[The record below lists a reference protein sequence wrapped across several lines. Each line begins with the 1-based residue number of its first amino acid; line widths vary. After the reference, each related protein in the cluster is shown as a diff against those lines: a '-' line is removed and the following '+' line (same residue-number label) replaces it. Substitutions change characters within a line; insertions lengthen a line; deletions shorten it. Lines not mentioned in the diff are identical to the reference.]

1 MSDGLTLVA
10 GATGGLGF
18 QVCEAVARRAGKVRA
33 IVRPSADPAKVARL
47 RSLGVECVVG
57 DLERP
62 ETLPPA
68 VADARYVVTTASAF
82 PGDPRP
88 DAIELL
94 DRAGTINLAEAAAA
108 RGVRRFVFTSVP
120 PVAPDYE
127 FQQAKRAVESRLAAS
142 GMEYTILRPDSFM
155 EVWFSPALGFDLA
168 NGAVTVYGD
177 GREAASWIS
186 SADVAEF
193 AAWALEAGAARNA
206 TLDLGGPE
214 ALSYHEVVAVF
225 EELTGQPL
233 LQTHVSVA
241 ELERRYAEAGGP
253 VERSFAAVLLSAAR
267 GGVTDMKELVA
278 ASGIRLTT
286 LREFAT
292 RQVPLG

>member
-1 MSDGLTLVA
+1 MPDGLTLVA
-10 GATGGLGF
+10 GATGGLGS
-18 QVCEAVARRAGKVRA
+18 QVCEAVARRGGSLRALVR
-33 IVRPSADPAKVARL
+33 SSSDPAKVARL
-47 RSLGVECVVG
+47 RSLGAELVVG

-68 VADARYVVTTASAF
+68 VAGASFVITTASAF

-88 DAIELL
+88 DAIERL
-94 DRAGTINLAEAAAA
+94 DRAGSINLIDAAAA
-108 RGVRRFVFTSVP
+108 AGVRRFVFTSVP
-120 PVAPDYE
+120 PVEPDYE

-142 GMEYTILRPDSFM
+142 GMEYAILRPDSFM
-155 EVWFSPALGFDLA
+155 EVWFSPLLGFDLA
-168 NGAVTVYGD
+168 NGRVTVYGT

-193 AAWALEAGAARNA
+193 AVWALGADAGRNA
-206 TLDLGGPE
+206 TLDLGGPQ
-214 ALSYHEVVAVF
+214 ALTYDEIVAVY
-225 EELTGQPL
+225 EELTGKRL

-267 GGVTDMKELVA
+267 GGVIDMKELAA
-278 ASGIRLTT
+278 ASGIRLTGV
-286 LREFAT
+286 REFVAT
-292 RQVPLG
+292 LVAPA